1 MVIDMVRVID
11 ILVKNLREFKYG
23 KAPTV
28 YLPFI
33 GFLRH
38 GYIERYLARVV
49 GGDAE
54 GVYAKLTKLLNE
66 IVSDPEYSVTT
77 TVRRCETMDDCLRRF
92 LITREALFSIAR
104 AIRRYGAIPN
114 SISIIRRECSVRP
127 CGTVLST
134 AKTYDA
140 LLLIYGVAYSPIK
153 MRCQILLSTPFTHT
167 FMNVLLNAIAP
178 EKYIDALRNFI
189 ECVVTVYPEP
199 IENAVQYCQE
209 TLNKWRVIGVEDCN
223 VDSIVDTLY
232 RLIEQLLTY

>member
-1 MVIDMVRVID
+1 MVRVID
-11 ILVKNLREFKYG
+11 ILAKGLREFKYG
-23 KAPTV
+23 KVPTV
-28 YLPFI
+28 YLPFT
-33 GFLRH
+33 GFL
-38 GYIERYLARVV
+38 YKYLERYISRIV
-49 GGDAE
+49 GDAE
-54 GVYAKLTKLLNE
+54 GVYARLTKLLNE

-77 TVRRCETMDDCLRRF
+77 TVRMCKTMENDCLRRF
-92 LITREALFSIAR
+92 LITREALFSITR

-178 EKYIDALRNFI
+178 EKYIDALRDFI

-199 IENAVQYCQE
+199 IENAVQYCGE
-209 TLNKWRVIGVEDCN
+209 VLRRSRHIGVEDCN
-223 VDSIVDTLY
+223 VDSVVDTLY